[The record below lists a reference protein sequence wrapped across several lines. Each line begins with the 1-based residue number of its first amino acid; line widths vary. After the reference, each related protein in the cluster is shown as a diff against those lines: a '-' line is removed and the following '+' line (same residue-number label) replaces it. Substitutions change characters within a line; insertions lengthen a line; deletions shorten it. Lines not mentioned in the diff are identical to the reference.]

1 MKHKDHTL
9 FLAHSFLYN
18 TCDDVTRLKMNFRAD
33 RELKFLMTKNDKK
46 TIKKVT
52 KMTKKAK

>member
-33 RELKFLMTKNDKK
+33 RELEFLIVTKNDKKMTKNDKK
-46 TIKKVT
+46 G
-52 KMTKKAK
+52 